1 MLGAED
7 FTDKG
12 ERWLMNNKKTML
24 IVAFAMC
31 VCFIGFQQYQ
41 IVKLRAV
48 INSVQ
53 RQVDSIDISEISGL
67 KSDIAENSTDIDE
80 IKTSVDNLEINSDDT
95 DTKIENINNE
105 LIRLDRKID
114 NIESYLETLSLR
126 NTYQEQFFS
135 MP

>member
-1 MLGAED
+1 MR
-7 FTDKG
+7 KG
-12 ERWLMNNKKTML
+12 ELLLMNKNKNMI

-53 RQVDSIDISEISGL
+53 RQVENLDVSEISTL
-67 KSDIAENSTDIDE
+67 KNDVEENKYDIDE
-80 IKTSVDNLEINSDDT
+80 IKTAVDNLEINSDDA